1 MIQIVLLKNT
11 MIEIKKKKK
20 IKKFI
25 FALIIAS
32 MMSECSIALIFCLI
46 M

>member
-11 MIEIKKKKK
+11 MIEIKKKK

-46 M
+46 I